1 MIIDLRKIVRSG
13 REEESFFYEYDSPVK
28 PDIPDGELVLPV
40 KVSGTATITGNHS
53 VYIECEITFTVKGC
67 CTRCLSPTEKTFI
80 ETIREEVDKND
91 EESYPMV
98 NDTVD
103 LSQMVDDKI
112 LTTIPVSFLCDENCK
127 GLCPTCGKNL
137 NDGDCQCK

>member
-67 CTRCLSPTEKTFI
+67 CTRCLNLLWERIPRKLSVAIVILPAAATFGLLSLRRWGSVAYTNESFVPI
-80 ETIREEVDKND
+80 AVLVGLMPLAALIVRKRREAK
-91 EESYPMV
+91 P
-98 NDTVD
+98 
-103 LSQMVDDKI
+103 
-112 LTTIPVSFLCDENCK
+112 
-127 GLCPTCGKNL
+127 
-137 NDGDCQCK
+137 